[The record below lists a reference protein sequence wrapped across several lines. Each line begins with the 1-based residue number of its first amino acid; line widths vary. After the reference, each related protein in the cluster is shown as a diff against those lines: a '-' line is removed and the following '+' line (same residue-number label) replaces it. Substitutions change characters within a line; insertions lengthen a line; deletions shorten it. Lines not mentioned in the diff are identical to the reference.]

1 MYKQLKDSSIR
12 HKELLIFVSYLV
24 CTIMGLKL
32 AIIGSADSKD
42 KVTYHSDN
50 YEVWYNPGN
59 FATTSWSST
68 IYRVKGP
75 FRKFLYDAYESDGEE
90 LKSDK
95 AIDAFLKQKCP
106 TSNETK

>member
-1 MYKQLKDSSIR
+1 MEQIFVGPYIAIFIILSPFVLFLYLIIFALIMNRMYKQLKDSSIR

-50 YEVWYNPGN
+50 YEVWYEFFG
-59 FATTSWSST
+59 
-68 IYRVKGP
+68 
-75 FRKFLYDAYESDGEE
+75 L
-90 LKSDK
+90 
-95 AIDAFLKQKCP
+95 
-106 TSNETK
+106 